1 MGLTSSTVVNE
12 NLIMKPST
20 NLRSSMETTD
30 PNYTERNTIKTVK
43 TVKTKESKIT
53 SENYTKSSLAQS

>member
-1 MGLTSSTVVNE
+1 
-12 NLIMKPST
+12 MKPST